1 MSLLAVED
9 LSFSLAGRTLLDRA
23 SFTLDPGRKVG
34 LVGRNGA
41 GKTTLIRL
49 IAGEMRPD
57 GGTIRLAARARV
69 GGVAQQTPSGAITP
83 IEVVLAADTERQ
95 ALLER
100 VDAAPADQI
109 A

>member
-41 GKTTLIRL
+41 GKT
-49 IAGEMRPD
+49 
-57 GGTIRLAARARV
+57 
-69 GGVAQQTPSGAITP
+69 
-83 IEVVLAADTERQ
+83 
-95 ALLER
+95 
-100 VDAAPADQI
+100 
-109 A
+109 